1 MMNNKTMLIS
11 SILAGLFSTM
21 NIWTVSKNHIRF
33 HLNDIYMVILMTS
46 WMFLFMI
53 LFSWSHYDNPRAY
66 LIISIIILT
75 LTLIAIRKQLFI
87 NDQQYI
93 RGMIPHHS
101 MAILMSQK
109 ILDKTKNPEIKELS
123 KQIIKTQEEEINL
136 MTNML

>member
-33 HLNDIYMVILMTS
+33 HLNDIYMVILMTA

-53 LFSWSHYDNPRAY
+53 LFSWSHYENPTVY
-66 LIISIIILT
+66 LVISIATIT
-75 LTLIAIRKQLFI
+75 LTIIAIRKQFLITEKQFL
-87 NDQQYI
+87 

-101 MAILMSQK
+101 MAILMSQQV
-109 ILDKTKNPEIKELS
+109 LDKTNNPKIKKLAEN
-123 KQIIKTQEEEINL
+123 IIKTQEEEINL